1 MIGLNDK
8 VELKIEVGT
17 LATLISGLYCVYS
30 AIDPLAVPSSL
41 YIELAEK
48 IVPYL
53 EEWDFEKLSFEDWI
67 KYNLLIIPKVLI
79 EDEIEE
85 YKKNQIYFEREN
97 GNVILVVTAEMI

>member
-1 MIGLNDK
+1 MIGLKDK

-17 LATLISGLYCVYS
+17 LAILISGLYCVYS